1 MTLLQR
7 LLQDQRWIGGAL
19 LALASIYTL
28 YFAKALLLP
37 IFLAVLVTIVLSPL
51 VRALHRLLIPR
62 ALGAALVVLS
72 ILALLAVAIV
82 QVSGPAG
89 AWLERSP
96 ILKAQIE
103 SKIRTLRVPLAKAK
117 EVTDNIEEM
126 ASVGEPAP
134 AGVMVEGPSL
144 MQQIF
149 AEAQNAMV
157 NIVVVVVLVYFLLA
171 RGEASYRRVLAT
183 MGDRERRA
191 LWTGALDAFQ
201 DSIGRYLLTV
211 AIINGVLGI
220 ATALAMMLLDM
231 PNPALWGIL
240 AGVMNFIPYAGALVT
255 LGVIAVV
262 SLLTFDQWAAIALPP
277 LVFLL
282 LTGLEGQI
290 ISPMV
295 VGKRL
300 TLDPVAVFLSILFW
314 GWLWGF
320 AGMLLAV
327 PILATIKIALNAL
340 EPLHPFG
347 ALIGDRDDTSSQ
359 RGPDDALQGA

>member
-1 MTLLQR
+1 VTLLQR

-19 LALASIYTL
+19 LALAGIYTL

-51 VRALHRLLIPR
+51 VGALHRLLIPR

-72 ILALLAVAIV
+72 ILALLAVAII

-89 AWLERSP
+89 AWFERSP

-134 AGVMVEGPSL
+134 AGVVVEGPTL

-183 MGDRERRA
+183 VRDRDRRA
-191 LWTGALDAFQ
+191 LWSGALDAFQ

-211 AIINGVLGI
+211 AIINGVLGV
-220 ATALAMMLLDM
+220 ATALAMMLLGM

-262 SLLTFDQWAAIALPP
+262 SLLTFDQWTAIALPP

-327 PILATIKIALNAL
+327 PILATVKIALNAL

-347 ALIGDRDDTSSQ
+347 ALIGDRDDIPSQ
-359 RGPDDALQGA
+359 REPDDALQGA